1 MHHRVSQG
9 FPGSPATPGPRLRG
23 WEKGG
28 LYWSARSQTHDQQ
41 APPRASAH
49 ELQREP
55 RSPRFPAAPRP
66 PTAQPARGTPLRPA
80 RPRAPASAL
89 TDPPH
94 PTSARSQQRSKSEML
109 SRKNF
114 AAGVP
119 AVSMDE
125 LAAFADSYAA
135 RSRRADGDSHEARG
149 GGRFE
154 RSEARALGGFYPDG
168 SPDEYYGPRGR
179 SREPLGDAG
188 RAWAPS
194 PPRRRPDDAPL
205 PRLVSRTPGTA
216 PKYEHGP
223 RAGGLERQARPEG
236 ASRGGSLETPSRLSA
251 QLGRRSASYYA
262 WSPPSTYKAAAP
274 QDDDEDDDDS
284 ADDPLPPYSE
294 RELSRGP
301 SYRGRDLP
309 YHSNSEKKRKKEPA
323 KKTVRPRRR
332 LPRRGV
338 RAGAAGTAGGGEGV
352 CPAPPG
358 PSRRQ

>member
-1 MHHRVSQG
+1 MPRRTSSRES
-9 FPGSPATPGPRLRG
+9 PGLPASRRRP
-23 WEKGG
+23 
-28 LYWSARSQTHDQQ
+28 
-41 APPRASAH
+41 
-49 ELQREP
+49 
-55 RSPRFPAAPRP
+55 APRP
-66 PTAQPARGTPLRPA
+66 RSQPGAPRSARPGPA
-80 RPRAPASAL
+80 RPPRRSP
-89 TDPPH
+89 TPPH